1 MPPPWKILMHPNDI
15 FPFCIMGHTFYTRH
29 QKFIIRRVDGAN
41 CAVDV
46 PMAWRS
52 SIKKPTSNGAPPT
65 VDVTNFM
72 SYNYNGTNESCTNS
86 NYDGSHDDLRSVMCK
101 FMGKKYATMAST
113 GYMGNVLLLWKLI
126 EYEMKDASV
135 IDASDYVVL
144 SERENHRSIVNGL
157 SAASR
162 HLQFTKILFD
172 RNHMNDPSLLLKIKS
187 LNPVKVLVVCESL
200 YSMGGDFMPMRE
212 LLNMKKILLMDNA
225 DTIESVKIYLD
236 MAHSAGCVG
245 EGCKGVPPGDVSSD
259 DIDFPYITTTK
270 SFSSMGCVVFSNDED
285 LHRHLENSCTTY
297 EKRQL
302 EMQMP
307 MRKQL
312 AGVVL
317 NRLSREED
325 IVNSR
330 SKVEEVSRHFKMLLE
345 REGMRYKSS
354 IDSPV
359 VMIPLAQLSDMRE
372 VHKNLLLDGFL
383 VSPACYPAVP
393 LNEVYLR
400 VCLSALHTPQQ
411 LVGFVESL
419 KSHIKTQ

>member
-29 QKFIIRRVDGAN
+29 QKFIIRKVDGAN
-41 CAVDV
+41 CTVDV

-52 SIKKPTSNGAPPT
+52 PIEKLSNGASPT

-86 NYDGSHDDLRSVMCK
+86 SYDDSHDNLRSVMCK
-101 FMGKKYATMAST
+101 FMGKKCATMAST
-113 GYMGNVLLLWKLI
+113 GYMGNILLLWKLI

-135 IDASDYVVL
+135 INPSDYVVL
-144 SERENHRSIVNGL
+144 SERENHRSIVNGVGI
-157 SAASR
+157 AR
-162 HLQFTKILFD
+162 EHLRFTKILFD
-172 RNHMNDPSLLLKIKS
+172 RNHMDDPSLLLKIKS
-187 LNPVKVLVVCESL
+187 LKPVKILIICESL

-212 LLNMKKILLMDNA
+212 LLNLKKILLFDNA
-225 DTIESVKIYLD
+225 HTIENVKIYLD
-236 MAHSAGCVG
+236 MAHSAGCAG
-245 EGCKGVPPGDVSSD
+245 KGCKGVPPGDASSD

-270 SFSSMGCVVFSNDED
+270 SFSSMGCVVFSDDEN
-285 LHRHLENSCTTY
+285 LHQYLENTCTPY

-317 NRLSREED
+317 NRLSNEDD
-325 IVNSR
+325 IVTSR
-330 SKVEEVSRHFKMLLE
+330 SRVEHVSRHFKMLLE
-345 REGMRYKSS
+345 RKGLRYKSS

-359 VMIPLAQLSDMRE
+359 VMIPLTQLSDMRE

-383 VSPACYPAVP
+383 VAPACYPAVP

-400 VCLSALHTPQQ
+400 VCLSALHTEQQ
-411 LVGFVESL
+411 LVRFAESL
-419 KSHIKTQ
+419 KKHIKTQ